1 MKVLS
6 MKANTLP
13 APDRLAA
20 VRAQLKE
27 LQAEEQAIR
36 EEIISG
42 LVAPDGY
49 EYDAEVRNV
58 DRFTVKAADLRKAN
72 PKLYAKL
79 ATHSVSP
86 QVWLHRRAA

>member
-1 MKVLS
+1 
-6 MKANTLP
+6 MKANAIP

-20 VRAQLKE
+20 LRAHMKE

-36 EEIISG
+36 EEIISLAG
-42 LVAPDGY
+42 TYTGD

-58 DRFTVKAADLRKAN
+58 DMYSVKAADLRKAN

-79 ATHSVSP
+79 VKHRVVP
-86 QVWLHRRAA
+86 QVWLHRRVG